1 MSTPTNLNSKP
12 ILTDPTN
19 PNGIPLDINN
29 VLNSIELTNN
39 FDFNKIKEF
48 NSKSVELIFEEKI
61 ESALEILKKI
71 EIFLEANAIEPKLH
85 LDKKY

>member
-12 ILTDPTN
+12 LLTDPSN
-19 PNGIPLDINN
+19 QNNIPLDINN

-48 NSKSVELIFEEKI
+48 NSKV
-61 ESALEILKKI
+61 
-71 EIFLEANAIEPKLH
+71 
-85 LDKKY
+85 